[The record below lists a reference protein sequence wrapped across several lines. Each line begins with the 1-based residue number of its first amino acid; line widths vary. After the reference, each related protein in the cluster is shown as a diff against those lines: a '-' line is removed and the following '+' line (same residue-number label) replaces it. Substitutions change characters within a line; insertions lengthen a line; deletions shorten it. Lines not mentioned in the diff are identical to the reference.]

1 MLPQGE
7 YRMKPNVIL
16 TISSLLSVL
25 FLTLHFASDFL
36 HNQGEL
42 SLQGVF
48 IESLILVFL
57 LYGAL
62 LLTGRKSGY
71 IITLIG
77 SLGAL
82 GMPVLHL
89 RRAASVVG
97 AIDRP
102 GAFIF
107 VWALLCLGVT
117 GLFSLLLSVHGLW
130 SLRRGQPR

>member
-1 MLPQGE
+1 
-7 YRMKPNVIL
+7 MKHSTVL
-16 TISSLLSVL
+16 AGSSLLSVL
-25 FLTLHFASDFL
+25 FLTFHFASDFI

-48 IESLILVFL
+48 IEAFILVFF
-57 LYGAL
+57 LYGTLVLA
-62 LLTGRKSGY
+62 GRKSGY
-71 IITLIG
+71 IIALIG

-89 RRAASVVG
+89 WRATSVAG

-107 VWALLCLGVT
+107 VWALLCLAVT
-117 GLFSLLLSVHGLW
+117 GLFSFLLSVHGLW
-130 SLRRGQPR
+130 SLRQGRPR

>member
-1 MLPQGE
+1 MKQNVMLI
-7 YRMKPNVIL
+7 VA
-16 TISSLLSVL
+16 SLLSVL
-25 FLTLHFASDFL
+25 FLTLHFTSDFL

-42 SLQGVF
+42 SLQGV
-48 IESLILVFL
+48 IVESLILVFL
-57 LYGAL
+57 LYGTL
-62 LLTGRKSGY
+62 LLAGRTSGY

-77 SLGAL
+77 GLGAL

-89 RRAASVVG
+89 RRATSVAG

-117 GLFSLLLSVHGLW
+117 GLFSVILSLHGLW
-130 SLRRGQPR
+130 SLRRRQP

>member
-1 MLPQGE
+1 
-7 YRMKPNVIL
+7 MKLSTIL
-16 TISSLLSVL
+16 TGSSLLSVL
-25 FLTLHFASDFL
+25 FLTFHFASDFI

-48 IESLILVFL
+48 IEALILVFF
-57 LYGAL
+57 LYGTLVLA
-62 LLTGRKSGY
+62 GRKSGY

-89 RRAASVVG
+89 WRASSVAG

-107 VWALLCLGVT
+107 VWALGCLAVT
-117 GLFSLLLSVHGLW
+117 GLFSFILSVQGLW

>member
-1 MLPQGE
+1 
-7 YRMKPNVIL
+7 MKPNVML

-25 FLTLHFASDFL
+25 FLTFHFASDFI

-57 LYGAL
+57 LYGTLAL
-62 LLTGRKSGY
+62 AGRKSGY

-77 SLGAL
+77 GLGAL

-89 RRAASVVG
+89 WRATSVTG

-107 VWALLCLGVT
+107 VWALLCLAVT
-117 GLFSLLLSVHGLW
+117 GLFSFTLSVRGLL
-130 SLRRGQPR
+130 SLRRGQPQ

>member
-1 MLPQGE
+1 
-7 YRMKPNVIL
+7 MKNNVTL
-16 TISSLLSVL
+16 TIASLLSVL
-25 FLTLHFASDFL
+25 FLTLHFTSDFL

-42 SLQGVF
+42 SLQGV
-48 IESLILVFL
+48 IVESLILIFF
-57 LYGAL
+57 LYGTL
-62 LLTGRKSGY
+62 LLAGRKSGY

-77 SLGAL
+77 GLGAL

-89 RRAASVVG
+89 WRARSVAG

-117 GLFSLLLSVHGLW
+117 GLFSLILSVRGLW
-130 SLRRGQPR
+130 SLRRGQPQ